1 MGNWVVVRSGES
13 SDPVDHLAHGG
24 TDTVRFLALV
34 LDANEDEDKR
44 RFVANPL
51 RMKEDEMD

>member
-24 TDTVRFLALV
+24 TDPVRFLALV
-34 LDANEDEDKR
+34 LDAAVQAPG
-44 RFVANPL
+44 FMVHL
-51 RMKEDEMD
+51 V